1 MFYVKKKY
9 YCCGEQLGN
18 HFGQV
23 VQKNVKMHLE
33 EIMAIR
39 YSFSFSSLEE
49 GPLFLYIASLIRSSI
64 IFVSTMNQQGSPMAL
79 KR

>member
-1 MFYVKKKY
+1 MFSNKKY
-9 YCCGEQLGN
+9 FCCGEQHGS

-33 EIMAIR
+33 EIIAIR
-39 YSFSFSSLEE
+39 YSVSFSFLEE

-64 IFVSTMNQQGSPMAL
+64 KFVVYNESIGVCNGA
-79 KR
+79 